1 MQGYFGNLFLIQFAW
16 QPQFCFPLQV
26 FPPFSDCSNIPQQ
39 PLKSFTSNKAV
50 IKADGF
56 SPILRLP
63 AQHNFQKFK
72 FRREILEFRAKIL
85 NLSKKTFSLDNVSSK
100 RFQAITNQIQEIL
113 MRYQAERPEK
123 VTPRIQCL
131 GKPRILKCPN
141 HTLWMTKKSNMLLK
155 LQSLL

>member
-1 MQGYFGNLFLIQFAW
+1 MHFTW
-16 QPQFCFPLQV
+16 KPQFYME
-26 FPPFSDCSNIPQQ
+26 
-39 PLKSFTSNKAV
+39 
-50 IKADGF
+50 GF
-56 SPILRLP
+56 SPLSDCQKFLSSHSKALNQIMRLSAGFFSKFA
-63 AQHNFQKFK
+63 AQHNFQS
-72 FRREILEFRAKIL
+72 LEFSRNIFMFGRIL

-141 HTLWMTKKSNMLLK
+141 HTLWMTKKSNMLQK